1 MNLHEEIQAL
11 APSMIAMRRDF
22 HRHPEI
28 SFEEFRTAGILAYHL
43 ESLGLEVSRGIGGT
57 GVIAELRGAQAGKTV
72 MLRADIDAL
81 PILETTGAEYA
92 SQTPG
97 AMHAC
102 GHDGHSSIAAHV
114 ASLFVNTNRA

>member
-1 MNLHEEIQAL
+1 
-11 APSMIAMRRDF
+11 MIAMRRDF

-28 SFEEFRTAGILAYHL
+28 GFEEFRTAGILADHL
-43 ESLGLEVSRGIGGT
+43 EALGLEVSRGVGGT
-57 GVIAELRGAQAGKTV
+57 GVVAGLRRAHAGKTV

-92 SQTPG
+92 SVNPG

-102 GHDGHSSIAAHV
+102 GHDGHASVTAYV
-114 ASLFVNTNRA
+114 ASLFAKHQGT